1 MKVTY
6 RQVRSALDELN
17 VIVES
22 PKQTPKVDQ
31 LLQYI
36 KGFEQT
42 SDKIPLKTKTGVVL
56 VKRAELI
63 LLEVEGKELTFYT
76 LTQKFTVKGSLK
88 QIKERLPEPNFIQV
102 SRYSLINIEYLLAI
116 ENSFSGTMVAKLTND
131 LKTSVSRKYVP
142 AIKEYLGL

>member
-1 MKVTY
+1 M
-6 RQVRSALDELN
+6 
-17 VIVES
+17 
-22 PKQTPKVDQ
+22 
-31 LLQYI
+31 
-36 KGFEQT
+36 
-42 SDKIPLKTKTGVVL
+42 
-56 VKRAELI
+56 
-63 LLEVEGKELTFYT
+63 LEVEGKELTFYT